1 MKKFEFI
8 NLKTIFMNQELAQK
22 LDNLTKLIGNTNLIK
37 INFNYK
43 GEPKTIFAKAEH
55 TNFSGSIK
63 DRIALHIMRK
73 AYENGLIQPDT
84 QVVEAT
90 SGNTGIAFTAVSR
103 NLGHSVVIYMPDW
116 MSIERINL
124 MRSFGANI
132 RLVSHEEGGFLG
144 SIAMT
149 KEHAEKYPNVFLP
162 CQFENNDNVE
172 AHYLTTGPEIWAQME
187 SAGAKIDAFVA
198 GVGTGGT
205 VMGVGKFLREK
216 DPTIKVHPLEPS
228 NSPVLQTG
236 TKVGSHRIQGISDEF
251 IPSIVKLK
259 ELDSIVSVDDG
270 DSIIMAQKIAKELGF
285 AVGISSGA
293 NFIGALQVLL
303 ENPQYKNVVTIFS
316 DNNRKYLST
325 DYSRNEPVREGY
337 LSPDVELLGIEV
349 FPIK

>member
-1 MKKFEFI
+1 MTNEVSKKLE
-8 NLKTIFMNQELAQK
+8 NLS
-22 LDNLTKLIGNTNLIK
+22 KLIGNTNLVK
-37 INFNYK
+37 INFKYK
-43 GEPKTIFAKAEH
+43 GEPMSIFAKAEH

-63 DRIALHIMRK
+63 DRIALHIMKK
-73 AYENGLIQPDT
+73 AYANGDVTPKSQI
-84 QVVEAT
+84 VEAT
-90 SGNTGIAFTAVSR
+90 SGNTGIAFTAVSTH
-103 NLGHSVVIYMPDW
+103 LGHSVVIYMPDW

-132 RLVSHEEGGFLG
+132 RLVSHEEGGFIG
-144 SIAMT
+144 SIEMT
-149 KEHAEKYPNVFLP
+149 KEHSKKYPNVFLP
-162 CQFENNDNVE
+162 CQFENEDNVE
-172 AHYLTTGPEIWAQME
+172 AHYLTTGPEIWAQMI

-205 VMGVGKFLREK
+205 VMGVGKFLKEK
-216 DPTIKVHPLEPS
+216 DKSIGIHPLEPS

-251 IPSIVKLK
+251 IPPIVKLK

-293 NFIGALQVLL
+293 NFIGALQLL
-303 ENPQYKNVVTIFS
+303 LANPKYKNVVTIFS

-325 DYSRNEPVREGY
+325 DYSRNEPVREGF
-337 LSPDVELLGIEV
+337 LSPDVELLSLEV
-349 FPIK
+349 FPMSAGM

>member
-1 MKKFEFI
+1 MTLEVAKKFEC
-8 NLKTIFMNQELAQK
+8 LE
-22 LDNLTKLIGNTNLIK
+22 KLIGNTNLIK
-37 INFNYK
+37 INFKYK
-43 GEPKTIFAKAEH
+43 GEPKVIFAKAEH

-73 AYENGLIQPDT
+73 AYKNGLISEGA

-90 SGNTGIAFTAVSR
+90 SGNTGIAFSAVSR

-132 RLVSHEEGGFLG
+132 RLVSHEEGGFIG

-149 KEHAEKYPNVFLP
+149 KEHAEKHSNIFLP
-162 CQFENNDNVE
+162 CQFENEDNVE
-172 AHYLTTGPEIWAQME
+172 AHYLTTGPEIWEQMKI
-187 SAGAKIDAFVA
+187 AGEKIDAFVA

-205 VMGVGKFLREK
+205 VMGVGKYLKEK
-216 DPTIKVHPLEPS
+216 DKTIGIHPLEPS
-228 NSPVLQTG
+228 NSPVLRTG

-251 IPSIVKLK
+251 IPPIVKLK

-293 NFIGALQVLL
+293 NFIGALQLL
-303 ENPQYKNVVTIFS
+303 IANPEYKNVVTIFS
-316 DNNRKYLST
+316 DSNRKYLST
-325 DYSRNEPVREGY
+325 DYSRNEPVREGF
-337 LSPDVELLGIEV
+337 LSSDVELVSLEL
-349 FPIK
+349 FPMPK

>member
-1 MKKFEFI
+1 MTNEVS
-8 NLKTIFMNQELAQK
+8 QK
-22 LDNLTKLIGNTNLIK
+22 LESLSKLIGNTNLIK

-43 GEPKTIFAKAEH
+43 GEPMSIFAKAEH

-63 DRIALHIMRK
+63 DRIALHIMKK
-73 AYENGLIQPDT
+73 AYESGEITPDS

-90 SGNTGIAFTAVSR
+90 SGNTGIAFTAVSTY
-103 NLGHSVVIYMPDW
+103 LGHSVVIYMPDW

-132 RLVSHEEGGFLG
+132 RLVSHEEGGFIG
-144 SIAMT
+144 SIEMT
-149 KEHAEKYPNVFLP
+149 KEHAKKYPNVFLP
-162 CQFENNDNVE
+162 CQFENEDNVE
-172 AHYLTTGPEIWAQME
+172 AHYLTTAPEIWAQMKA
-187 SAGAKIDAFVA
+187 AGAKIDAFVA

-205 VMGVGKFLREK
+205 VMGVGKFLKEK
-216 DPTIKVHPLEPS
+216 NSAIGVHPLEPS

-251 IPSIVKLK
+251 IPQIVKLK

-293 NFIGALQVLL
+293 NFIGALQLML
-303 ENPQYKNVVTIFS
+303 ANPQYKNVVTIFS

-325 DYSRNEPVREGY
+325 DYSRNEPVREGF
-337 LSPDVELLGIEV
+337 LSPDVELISLEV
-349 FPIK
+349 FPMK